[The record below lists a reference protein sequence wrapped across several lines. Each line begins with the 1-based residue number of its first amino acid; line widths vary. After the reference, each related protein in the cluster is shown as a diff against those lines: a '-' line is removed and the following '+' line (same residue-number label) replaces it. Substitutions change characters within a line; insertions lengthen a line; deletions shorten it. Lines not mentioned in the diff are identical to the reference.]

1 MIFHISHRVDR
12 LMGEKVAKKFS
23 PWGIVRKN
31 EFTIAG
37 RQNISYELAGISV
50 IDYLDLYKKS
60 PATPNQESYKL
71 DHIALRNLVRRNLI
85 TVSMIL
91 SVISIPKTG
100 RSL

>member
-1 MIFHISHRVDR
+1 MIFHISSCVDR
-12 LMGEKVAKKFS
+12 LMGEKVAKFS

-31 EFTIAG
+31 EFTIG